1 MNKEK
6 STLPIGAGCQ
16 TNSNKNHTRQMTSHS
31 NTMRAVHFI
40 SFFHLKFNLTFC
52 WVSILTNFHWHK
64 TQKHRSIVILFV
76 VGNYRELIEYLNGT
90 SDLLAKNGNIL
101 DNVLET
107 LDVQQHSLG
116 VLYVLVAKFTNLSV
130 CWTTLMRI
138 FLARNLALTFAS
150 IWNGIIHWN
159 TILLYFA
166 LKQNSSTEGENVIRL
181 VREFIQSCN
190 GEQARHAPQ
199 ACE

>member
-1 MNKEK
+1 M
-6 STLPIGAGCQ
+6 GCQ
-16 TNSNKNHTRQMTSHS
+16 TNSNKNHTTNDIPFQY
-31 NTMRAVHFI
+31 NTTQCVWYI
-40 SFFHLKFNLTFC
+40 SFSIWNLTLNFYFELASQ
-52 WVSILTNFHWHK
+52 WIPLAKTKIHYTN
-64 TQKHRSIVILFV
+64 VLLFV

-130 CWTTLMRI
+130 CCCAI
-138 FLARNLALTFAS
+138 HEINFLRPAC
-150 IWNGIIHWN
+150 IE
-159 TILLYFA
+159 
-166 LKQNSSTEGENVIRL
+166 LKCSFPLFCVQNSSTEGENVIRL